1 MITSWS
7 LDFVTQM
14 VHCDWAT
21 NSSVMGLSRSIG
33 VSAPSSYTFGARCAH
48 LIGPRSS
55 LFEAGLGHLEL
66 VRMGSDIG
74 LDMLIEV
81 EHRVNIV
88 PEDLLVV
95 SNAML

>member
-1 MITSWS
+1 
-7 LDFVTQM
+7 
-14 VHCDWAT
+14 
-21 NSSVMGLSRSIG
+21 
-33 VSAPSSYTFGARCAH
+33 
-48 LIGPRSS
+48 
-55 LFEAGLGHLEL
+55 
-66 VRMGSDIG
+66 MGSDIG